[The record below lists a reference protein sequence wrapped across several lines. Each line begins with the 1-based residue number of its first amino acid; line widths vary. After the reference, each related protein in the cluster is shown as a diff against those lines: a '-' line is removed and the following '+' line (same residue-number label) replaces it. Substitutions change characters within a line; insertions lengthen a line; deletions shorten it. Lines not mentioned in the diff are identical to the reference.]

1 MKESVTYQAI
11 LAEGRGEGLAKGR
24 TEGLLEEAKLL
35 LLRLGRKS
43 LGEPDAV
50 SRAVIGAMTN
60 LRDVEVFV
68 ERVHDKASW
77 QELLG
82 SVKPSRPGRKARQ
95 INESDF
101 TRCDATSG
109 MEQDCLPDLIPQL
122 VCHAWVSRARSVS
135 DWFPP
140 KHCRIPHD

>member
-82 SVKPSRPGRKARQ
+82 SVKPSRPGRK
-95 INESDF
+95 
-101 TRCDATSG
+101 G
-109 MEQDCLPDLIPQL
+109 G
-122 VCHAWVSRARSVS
+122 
-135 DWFPP
+135 
-140 KHCRIPHD
+140 K